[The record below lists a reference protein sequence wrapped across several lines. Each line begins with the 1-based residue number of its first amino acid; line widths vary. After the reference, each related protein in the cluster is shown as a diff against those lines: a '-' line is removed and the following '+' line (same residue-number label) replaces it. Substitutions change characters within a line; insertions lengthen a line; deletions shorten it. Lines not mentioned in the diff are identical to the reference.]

1 MTNAIDA
8 RVALLRSLWVRACV
22 CGGALS
28 PVVVVVVVEQS
39 RAFVITGERRAARA
53 AAGVAPSLAL
63 SSLIY
68 AQRARPERT
77 CVY

>member
-28 PVVVVVVVEQS
+28 PVVVVVVERS

-53 AAGVAPSLAL
+53 AAGVAPSPAL